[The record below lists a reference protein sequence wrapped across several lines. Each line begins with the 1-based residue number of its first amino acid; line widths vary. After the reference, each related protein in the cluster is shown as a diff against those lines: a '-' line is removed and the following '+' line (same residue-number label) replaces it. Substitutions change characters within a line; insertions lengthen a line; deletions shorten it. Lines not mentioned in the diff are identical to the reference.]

1 MDDPNFKS
9 YLRTSLL
16 VYGFVFI
23 SISFIITCS
32 IILFLQNAP
41 LEEEF
46 IRQSAPRTFG
56 NVFILSFVMTAV
68 LLCMKYW
75 FLDHP
80 QQGQTQSLLEEH
92 QKKLADFEADFISN
106 VSHEMK
112 TPLAV
117 ISNYTTLLQTSNL
130 EYEERDKYLS
140 IIQTQISKLSS
151 MMTNILKLNKLEQ
164 RTYDLE
170 LKEISIS
177 EFVCQCILSFEHIW
191 QEKNITIETDLQEP
205 LLFVTDQQL
214 LELVLNNLLSN
225 AFKFTDHGG
234 LVSVTCYRQDH
245 ELVIQVRDTGCGISD
260 QTGRHIFERF
270 YQGDTSHK
278 TEGNGLGLALV
289 RQIIDVLTG
298 EISVSSQLGKGTT
311 FCIHLKE
318 LC

>member
-1 MDDPNFKS
+1 MDL
-9 YLRTSLL
+9 YLSLFPSLL
-16 VYGFVFI
+16 LVV
-23 SISFIITCS
+23 SFF
-32 IILFLQNAP
+32 FLQNAP

-130 EYEERDKYLS
+130 EHEERDKYLS

-191 QEKNITIETDLQEP
+191 QEKNITIETELQKP

-234 LVSVTCYRQDH
+234 LVSVTCHRQDH
-245 ELVIQVRDTGCGISD
+245 ELVIQVRDTGCGIND
-260 QTGRHIFERF
+260 QTGRHIFEKF

-298 EISVSSQLGKGTT
+298 EISVRSQLGKGTT

>member
-1 MDDPNFKS
+1 
-9 YLRTSLL
+9 
-16 VYGFVFI
+16 
-23 SISFIITCS
+23 
-32 IILFLQNAP
+32 
-41 LEEEF
+41 
-46 IRQSAPRTFG
+46 
-56 NVFILSFVMTAV
+56 
-68 LLCMKYW
+68 MKYW

-130 EYEERDKYLS
+130 EHEERDKYLS

-298 EISVSSQLGKGTT
+298 EISVRSQLGKGTT
-311 FCIHLKE
+311 FCTHLKE

>member
-1 MDDPNFKS
+1 
-9 YLRTSLL
+9 
-16 VYGFVFI
+16 
-23 SISFIITCS
+23 
-32 IILFLQNAP
+32 
-41 LEEEF
+41 
-46 IRQSAPRTFG
+46 
-56 NVFILSFVMTAV
+56 MTAV

-130 EYEERDKYLS
+130 EHEERDKYLS

-191 QEKNITIETDLQEP
+191 QEKNITIETELQKP

-214 LELVLNNLLSN
+214 LELVP
-225 AFKFTDHGG
+225 
-234 LVSVTCYRQDH
+234 
-245 ELVIQVRDTGCGISD
+245 
-260 QTGRHIFERF
+260 
-270 YQGDTSHK
+270 
-278 TEGNGLGLALV
+278 
-289 RQIIDVLTG
+289 
-298 EISVSSQLGKGTT
+298 
-311 FCIHLKE
+311 
-318 LC
+318 

>member
-1 MDDPNFKS
+1 MNDPNFKS

-92 QKKLADFEADFISN
+92 RKKLADFEADFISN

-130 EYEERDKYLS
+130 EYEERGKYLS

-234 LVSVTCYRQDH
+234 LVSVRLWHQ
-245 ELVIQVRDTGCGISD
+245 
-260 QTGRHIFERF
+260 
-270 YQGDTSHK
+270 
-278 TEGNGLGLALV
+278 
-289 RQIIDVLTG
+289 
-298 EISVSSQLGKGTT
+298 
-311 FCIHLKE
+311 
-318 LC
+318 